1 MSMARNWN
9 KTIFL
14 AHASEDKEVVRN
26 IYDQLK
32 AHDIEP
38 WLDEVDIP
46 LGSTWD
52 DEIRM
57 AIKESRFLL
66 AILSNQSTTKDGYI
80 QREFRRALDIVE
92 EKASGNIY
100 LIPAL
105 VDDVRIPD
113 IRVNNIALS
122 DFQAV
127 KLYESGGMERL
138 IKELQALLDKSNIY
152 QDVESQTE
160 SSASANK
167 NTRIEEIQML
177 IAQGDMLKGLENLL
191 DYVKLNK
198 PDFTNDV
205 IHQLGRYNRLRNMY
219 DQGVITFDDMS
230 PEDAKI
236 RLAVGNLTN
245 KLI

>member
-1 MSMARNWN
+1 MNRNWN

-66 AILSNQSTTKDGYI
+66 AILSNKSTTKDGYI

-127 KLYESGGMERL
+127 KLYESGGMDRL
-138 IKELQALLDKSNIY
+138 IKELQALLDKSDSR
-152 QDVESQTE
+152 QEPQSKA
-160 SSASANK
+160 SSVLSDNK
-167 NTRIEEIQML
+167 KTRIEEIQML
-177 IAQGDMLKGLENLL
+177 IAQGDVLKGLENIL

-198 PDFTNDV
+198 PDYTNDV

-236 RLAVGNLTN
+236 RLAINNLIAN
-245 KLI
+245 IE

>member
-1 MSMARNWN
+1 MTRNWDN
-9 KTIFL
+9 TIFL

-32 AHDIEP
+32 RQGIEP

-46 LGSTWD
+46 LGSNWD
-52 DEIRM
+52 EEIRK

-66 AILSNQSTTKDGYI
+66 AILTKHSTTKDGYI

-105 VDDVRIPD
+105 VDAVDIPD

-127 KLYESGGMERL
+127 KLFESGGMKRL
-138 IKELQALLDKSNIY
+138 IKELQGLISKQGQNT
-152 QDVESQTE
+152 VEQPTTTVDDGID
-160 SSASANK
+160 NP
-167 NTRIEEIQML
+167 RIEEIQML
-177 IAQGDMLKGLENLL
+177 VANGDMLKALENLL
-191 DYVKLNK
+191 DYVKLNY
-198 PDFTNDV
+198 PDHTNDV

-219 DQGVITFDDMS
+219 DQGVITFEDMS

-236 RLAVGNLTN
+236 RLAVNNL
-245 KLI
+245 IGEI

>member
-1 MSMARNWN
+1 MEEERNWN

-14 AHASEDKEVVRN
+14 AHASEDKEVIRN
-26 IYDQLK
+26 IYNQLK
-32 AHDIEP
+32 SNGIEP

-46 LGSTWD
+46 AGAKWD

-57 AIKESRFLL
+57 AIKQSRFLL
-66 AILSNQSTTKDGYI
+66 ALLSKHSTTKDGYI
-80 QREFRRALDIVE
+80 QREFRRALDITE

-105 VDDVRIPD
+105 LDDVQIPD
-113 IRVNNIALS
+113 IRVNNVSLS

-138 IKELQALLDKSNIY
+138 IKELQLLIGKIEPKENEETARAS
-152 QDVESQTE
+152 ESTNERVQ
-160 SSASANK
+160 
-167 NTRIEEIQML
+167 EIQAL

-191 DYVKLNK
+191 DYVKLHK
-198 PDFTNDV
+198 SDYINDV

-219 DQGVITFDDMS
+219 DQGVITFSDMS
-230 PEDAKI
+230 PEEAKI
-236 RLAVGNLTN
+236 RLAVNNLLGELTV
-245 KLI
+245 